1 MSDAH
6 EHTPAEP
13 AADGLSGWEHS
24 HSFGQEVRRPGERR
38 TLLVIAITATM
49 MVVEIVAGVAFGSMA
64 LLADGLHMGSHT
76 VALGIAAFAYIY
88 ARRHAH
94 DLRYSFGVGKVNALG
109 GFTGAVLLASFA
121 VVMAAGSV
129 DRFINPATID
139 YDYAILVAVVGLL
152 VNGVCVLLLDV
163 GHHDHGGAG
172 AHEHDHNLRAA
183 YLHVLADALTS
194 LLAIVALLAAKY
206 LGLAWMDPLMG
217 IVGAVLVGRWSLG
230 LMRDSGRVL
239 LDRQAPEELRRRV
252 VGAVEGGGDIL
263 DGGDSGG
270 GAADDTRVTDLHL
283 WAIAPGV
290 YAAEL
295 VIVSS
300 TPLAPDAYKQRLPR
314 SLGLGHVAV
323 EVHRP
328 E

>member
-1 MSDAH
+1 MS
-6 EHTPAEP
+6 PAGSQDGNTARRGP
-13 AADGLSGWEHS
+13 ADQRGHLLPAWEHG

-49 MVVEIVAGVAFGSMA
+49 MVVEIVAGLAFGSMA

-76 VALGIAAFAYIY
+76 VALGIAAFAYVY

-94 DLRYSFGVGKVNALG
+94 DPRYSFGVGKVNALG

-129 DRFINPATID
+129 DRFINPAAID
-139 YDYAILVAVVGLL
+139 YDYAILVAVAGLL

-163 GHHDHGGAG
+163 GDHGHAG
-172 AHEHDHNLRAA
+172 EGRHEHHDHNLRAA

-206 LGLAWMDPLMG
+206 LGLTWMDPLMG
-217 IVGAVLVGRWSLG
+217 IVGAILVGRWSLG
-230 LMRDSGRVL
+230 LMRESGRTL

-252 VGAVEGGGDIL
+252 VSAVEDGD
-263 DGGDSGG
+263 DG
-270 GAADDTRVTDLHL
+270 RVTDLHL
-283 WAIAPGV
+283 WSIAPGV

-295 VIVSS
+295 VIVAS
-300 TPLAPDAYKQRLPR
+300 TPLAPNAYKERLPD

-323 EVHRP
+323 EVHRH